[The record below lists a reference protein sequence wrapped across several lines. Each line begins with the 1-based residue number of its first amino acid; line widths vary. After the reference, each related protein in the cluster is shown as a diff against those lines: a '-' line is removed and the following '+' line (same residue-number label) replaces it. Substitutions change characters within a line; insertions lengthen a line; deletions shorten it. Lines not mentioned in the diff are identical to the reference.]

1 MPRLSTSTVVP
12 SVALLAVLTTGA
24 DRAPPA
30 PVAPLPDDEPQPDT
44 AATVATAN
52 AAKPH
57 RFRPETVGASHLSGG
72 RGGRAAGR
80 CHEDGDPHRSRRCL
94 AGRPGGTHS
103 RRGHAAGGTTRCGTG
118 LSRLPG
124 RQRLERGSLGA
135 AGGHQ

>member
-30 PVAPLPDDEPQPDT
+30 PVASLPDDEPQPDT

-57 RFRPETVGASHLSGG
+57 RVRVMLFIASSF
-72 RGGRAAGR
+72 
-80 CHEDGDPHRSRRCL
+80 RSRRSSL
-94 AGRPGGTHS
+94 WTTAIGVAGLCGGSQTASVRRP
-103 RRGHAAGGTTRCGTG
+103 
-118 LSRLPG
+118 
-124 RQRLERGSLGA
+124 
-135 AGGHQ
+135 